1 MKKTNLEKR
10 IKGAVFA
17 HACGD
22 YLGMPVEFYRD
33 TERIKKIFGEE
44 GIRPVESN
52 NRGLKPAGY
61 YTDDTA
67 MMLCLAS
74 SILEKGWDT
83 KHQFSLYKKWAFE
96 GYMSAD
102 NKTAFGIGQNTLRKL
117 MWQKPEDIP
126 TEVTNNEKE
135 GGNGALMRCLPVGLI
150 YHNDIDEIVKKSIE
164 SALVTHN
171 NEVAV
176 WSTVVFNT
184 LISYALHDIE
194 KEEFIKKIKKEKF
207 FGKLPVDIKNG
218 ILEFKNKKTEELN
231 TSGYSA
237 NTFEIVL
244 FCFFNTQSIEE
255 AIKDS
260 ISLGGDTD
268 TQAAIVGGLA
278 GAYYGFDDIP
288 EDWVLNLQNRDLIEG
303 IADRIVGVSSSDY
316 L

>member
-1 MKKTNLEKR
+1 MKKLNLKKR

-22 YLGMPVEFYRD
+22 YLGMPVEFFSNSEKVK
-33 TERIKKIFGEE
+33 TFFGEK
-44 GIRPVESN
+44 GIRPMEVNS
-52 NRGLKPAGY
+52 RGIKPAGY

-67 MMLCLAS
+67 MMLCLAN

-83 KHQFSLYKKWAFE
+83 KHQFTLYKKWAFE

-126 TEVTNNEKE
+126 TEVNNNEKE

-150 YHNDIDEIVKKSIE
+150 YHNDIDEIVKKSFE

-171 NEVAV
+171 NEVAF

-194 KEEFIKKIKKEKF
+194 KEECINRIKKEEF
-207 FGKLPVDIKNG
+207 FEKLPLDIKKC
-218 ILEFKNKKTEELN
+218 ILEFKNKKKEELN

-244 FCFFNTQSIEE
+244 FCFLNTENLEE
-255 AIKDS
+255 AIKDA

-288 EDWVLNLQNRDLIEG
+288 EDWVINLQNRDLIEG
-303 IADRIVGVSSSDY
+303 IADRIVEITPFS
-316 L
+316 